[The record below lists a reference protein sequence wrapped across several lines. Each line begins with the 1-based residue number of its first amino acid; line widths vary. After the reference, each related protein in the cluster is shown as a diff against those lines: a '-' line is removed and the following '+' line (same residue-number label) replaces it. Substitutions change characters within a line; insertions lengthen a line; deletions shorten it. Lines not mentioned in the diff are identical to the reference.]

1 MSRSHLQAS
10 MGFTTAYIYEC
21 NQDGRIIRGTAP
33 EIAQAVGRSI
43 SWVRDL
49 ARNDRKSAEGWTVR
63 QVTRLPRVHYNACVY
78 TAERKDDDPITGGA
92 EEVGALLGYS
102 PWYVRKLANTGLT
115 SKAGW
120 KVRKATAEEAEAMR
134 EV

>member
-10 MGFTTAYIYEC
+10 MGFCTPYIYEC
-21 NQDGRIIRGTAP
+21 NQAGRIIRGTAP

-49 ARNDRKSAEGWTVR
+49 ARNNRRSAEGWSVR
-63 QVTRLPRVHYNACVY
+63 QVTRLPRVRYNACVY
-78 TAERKDDDPITGGA
+78 TAERRNDDPVIGGA

-102 PWYVRKLANTGLT
+102 PWYIRKLAKTGLM

-120 KVRKATAEEAEAMR
+120 RVRKATAEEVESVR